1 LLFVIKFVTLLA
13 KNQKICFNQVVDMT
27 RNIDLTYK
35 RVNQAEQGA
44 RLTPNTLEQLTTLL
58 TLRKAQLSESA
69 ERQALQAIVQT
80 LLDNFKAVAA

>member
-1 LLFVIKFVTLLA
+1 
-13 KNQKICFNQVVDMT
+13 MT

-35 RVNQAEQGA
+35 RANQAEQSA

-58 TLRKAQLSESA
+58 TLRKAQLLESA
-69 ERQALQAIVQT
+69 ERQAQKAIVQT

>member
-1 LLFVIKFVTLLA
+1 
-13 KNQKICFNQVVDMT
+13 MT

-35 RVNQAEQGA
+35 RANQAEQGA

-69 ERQALQAIVQT
+69 ERQAQKAIVQT